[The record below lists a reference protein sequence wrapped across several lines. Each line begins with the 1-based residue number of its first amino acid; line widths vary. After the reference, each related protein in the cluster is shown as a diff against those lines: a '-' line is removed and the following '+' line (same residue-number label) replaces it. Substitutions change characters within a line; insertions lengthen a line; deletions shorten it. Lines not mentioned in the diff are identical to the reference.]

1 MEYPPRRSNGE
12 VLRKSHSESPG
23 QASGGGGPPGP
34 SSALSLLLLALRG
47 DLLGVYERLASY
59 GDLSYVRFL
68 RHHVY
73 MVRDP
78 EDIFGILVTDNRK
91 FMKGQATQEAKRLLG
106 EGLLTSEGDLH
117 HRQRK
122 LLQPVFHPLHLHKQG
137 EIAVECAE
145 RVGRTWADG
154 ETVDIGDTMMRVT
167 LEILGKAILDYDL
180 MPHLR
185 TFAGAIDAA
194 VAMVEKVMRP
204 WGPAV
209 EKLPLPTA
217 RRFRQHRE
225 QLFTL
230 VDEIIAKRRAN
241 LDGSGDLISLMLR
254 KQAEVG
260 SNVLTDDQIR
270 DEFVTIV
277 FAGHETVTTQMTWT
291 FYLLAQHPDVTAKL
305 HAELDEVIGEAT
317 PSVEHLPLL
326 RYTEQTLLES
336 MRMYPPAYALQRR
349 ALVDYE
355 IGNCPVPEGSILVCS
370 PWILHRSSRWFPE
383 PERFDPSRW
392 APGFRES
399 LPGMC
404 YFPFGRGP
412 RACPGEAFAMVEARL
427 LLATLF
433 RDWTVRAVP
442 GPPVGTSSSI
452 SLRPDAPVRVVVERR
467 RPARARLA

>member
-1 MEYPPRRSNGE
+1 
-12 VLRKSHSESPG
+12 
-23 QASGGGGPPGP
+23 
-34 SSALSLLLLALRG
+34 
-47 DLLGVYERLASY
+47 
-59 GDLSYVRFL
+59 
-68 RHHVY
+68 
-73 MVRDP
+73 MVSDP
-78 EDIFGILVTDNRK
+78 DDIFGVLVTDNRK

-117 HRQRK
+117 RRQRK
-122 LLQPVFHPLHLHKQG
+122 LLQPIFHPVHLHKQG
-137 EIAVECAE
+137 EIAVECAG
-145 RVGRTWADG
+145 RVGKAWADG

-167 LEILGKAILDYDL
+167 LEILGRAILDYDL
-180 MPHLR
+180 VPHLR
-185 TFAGAIDAA
+185 TFADAIDAA
-194 VAMVEKVMRP
+194 VAMVEKVLRP
-204 WGPAV
+204 WGPAL

-217 RRFRQHRE
+217 RRFRQRRE

-230 VDEIIAKRRAN
+230 VDEIIAKRCAN
-241 LDGSGDLISLMLR
+241 LDGGGDLISLMLR
-254 KQAEVG
+254 KQAEIG
-260 SNVLTDDQIR
+260 SDVLTDDQIR
-270 DEFVTIV
+270 DELVTIV

-291 FYLLAQHPDVTAKL
+291 YYLLAQHPHVIAKL
-305 HAELDEVIGEAT
+305 HAELDEVVGDAT
-317 PSVEHLPLL
+317 PSAEHLPSL
-326 RYTEQTLLES
+326 RYTEQILLES

-355 IGNCPVPEGSILVCS
+355 LGDCPVPDGSILVCS
-370 PWILHRSSRWFPE
+370 PWILHHSARWFPE

-392 APGFRES
+392 TPEFRES

-412 RACPGEAFAMVEARL
+412 RACPGEAFAMAEARL

-467 RPARARLA
+467 RPAEAPSP

>member
-1 MEYPPRRSNGE
+1 L
-12 VLRKSHSESPG
+12 LR
-23 QASGGGGPPGP
+23 
-34 SSALSLLLLALRG
+34 ALRG

-59 GDLSYVRFL
+59 GDLAYTRFL
-68 RHHVY
+68 GHQVY
-73 MVRDP
+73 MVSDP
-78 EDIFGILVTDNRK
+78 DHIFDVLVTDNRK

-106 EGLLTSEGDLH
+106 EGLFTSDGDLH
-117 HRQRK
+117 RRQRK
-122 LLQPVFHPLHLHKQG
+122 LLQPIFHPVHLHRQG
-137 EIAVECAE
+137 EIAVECA
-145 RVGRTWADG
+145 GRIGRKWADG
-154 ETVDIGDTMMRVT
+154 ETIDVGDTMRRVT

-180 MPHLR
+180 VPHLR
-185 TFAGAIDAA
+185 TFADASEAA
-194 VAMVEKVMRP
+194 VAMVEKVLRP

-217 RRFRQHRE
+217 RRFRRHRA

-230 VDEIIAKRRAN
+230 VDDIIARRRTA
-241 LDGSGDLISLMLR
+241 LGDQDHDLISLMLR

-260 SNVLTDDQIR
+260 SDVLTDDQIR
-270 DEFVTIV
+270 DEVVTIV

-291 FYLLAQHPDVTAKL
+291 YYLLAQHPQVIAEL
-305 HAELDEVIGEAT
+305 HAELDDVIGDAT
-317 PSVEHLPLL
+317 PSAEHLPLL
-326 RYTEQTLLES
+326 RYTEQILLES

-355 IGNCPVPEGSILVCS
+355 IGDCPVPEGSILVCS

-392 APGFRES
+392 TPAFRES
-399 LPGMC
+399 LPPMS

-433 RDWTVRAVP
+433 RDWTVRPVP
-442 GPPVGTSSSI
+442 GPPVGTSSSL

-467 RPARARLA
+467 RPARPRCR

>member
-1 MEYPPRRSNGE
+1 MVSNPD
-12 VLRKSHSESPG
+12 H
-23 QASGGGGPPGP
+23 
-34 SSALSLLLLALRG
+34 
-47 DLLGVYERLASY
+47 
-59 GDLSYVRFL
+59 
-68 RHHVY
+68 
-73 MVRDP
+73 
-78 EDIFGILVTDNRK
+78 IFDVLVTDNRK
-91 FMKGQATQEAKRLLG
+91 FMKGQAMQEAKRLLG
-106 EGLLTSEGDLH
+106 EGLLTSDGGLH

-122 LLQPVFHPLHLHKQG
+122 LLQPVFHPVHLRRQG
-137 EIAVECAE
+137 EIAVECA
-145 RVGRTWADG
+145 GRIGRAWAEG
-154 ETVDIGDTMMRVT
+154 ESVDIGDTMRRVT

-180 MPHLR
+180 VPHLQ
-185 TFAGAIDAA
+185 TFVDASEAA
-194 VAMVEKVMRP
+194 VAMVEKVLRP

-209 EKLPLPTA
+209 ERLPLPTA

-230 VDEIIAKRRAN
+230 VDEMIAKRRAE
-241 LDGSGDLISLMLR
+241 LGDGDLISLMLR

-260 SNVLTDDQIR
+260 SDVLTDDQIR
-270 DEFVTIV
+270 DEVVTIV

-291 FYLLAQHPDVTAKL
+291 YYLLAQHPRAIAEL
-305 HAELDEVIGEAT
+305 HAELDEVIGDAT
-317 PSVEHLPLL
+317 PGAEHLPLL
-326 RYTEQTLLES
+326 RYTEQILLES

-355 IGNCPVPEGSILVCS
+355 IGDCPVPEGAILVCS

-392 APGFRES
+392 TPAFRES
-399 LPGMC
+399 LPAMC

-433 RDWTVRAVP
+433 RDWTVRAAP

-452 SLRPDAPVRVVVERR
+452 SLRPDTPVRVIVERR
-467 RPARARLA
+467 RPAPPGSA